1 MTMGRAVTCRALALA
16 AMALGGA
23 GRARAD
29 DHEPRNF
36 SVERFHLAA
45 DRNGLFDVE
54 WAEHPGGEVI
64 GDAIDAACVVGLMDN
79 PLVVSRLDGN
89 QRMVV
94 GALVGTRATADL
106 VGSIALRKD
115 LSIGA
120 DLPVV
125 MYQDRASIHR
135 GALDGLESMS
145 RFGIGNLRVTPKLT
159 LATEDSLGAGVAILA
174 PITLPTESA
183 GDAYLGDH
191 GLSIAPTL
199 AVSRRI
205 DAWRGAVN
213 VGYLARQQASLLD
226 LTVDDE
232 VFARAGVGYNVP
244 ALRSVS
250 VDLTLSAATR
260 ATDFGGRN
268 SSNLEMLLGGTVQID
283 PQLQVFG
290 GVGAGLTHG
299 FGTPDAR
306 VMVGVR
312 LTRGAGGHA
321 SHRPHGPAPDRSR
334 DSDGDGVPDDTDTC
348 PYEAGI
354 AALEGCPDGDDDQDG
369 IPYGI
374 DQCPSAPEDVDGF
387 EDSDGCPDPDN
398 DNDGVLDEADQ
409 CPQEAGPAS
418 NHGCPIRSAPPEAP
432 ERPPGLRLEPAKL
445 PPGIRPEDA
454 GTPPAERPTDAPAD
468 APADAATK
476 APAEA
481 PTDDASSEL
490 PGELPP
496 PEPPTDLDPMIER

>member
-1 MTMGRAVTCRALALA
+1 MPRVSNEVILGTVIAGAVG
-16 AMALGGA
+16 LGGG

-29 DHEPRNF
+29 DHEPRTF

-45 DRNGLFDVE
+45 DRNGLFDVD
-54 WAEHPGGEVI
+54 WAEHPGGDRV
-64 GDAIDAACVVGLMDN
+64 GDAIDAAFVVGLMDD

-120 DLPVV
+120 DLPIV
-125 MYQDRASIHR
+125 MYQDRASIHQ
-135 GALDGLESMS
+135 GALDGLESIS
-145 RFGIGNLRVTPKLT
+145 RFGVGNLRVTPKLT
-159 LATEDSLGAGVAILA
+159 LATETSLGAGVAILA

-213 VGYLARQQASLLD
+213 LGYLARQQASLLD

-232 VFARAGVGYNVP
+232 VFARAGVGYDLP
-244 ALRSVS
+244 APRPVG

-260 ATDFGGRN
+260 VTDFGGRN

-283 PQLQVFG
+283 PQLQLFG
-290 GVGAGLTHG
+290 GLGAGLAHG

-306 VMVGVR
+306 LMFGVR
-312 LTRGAGGHA
+312 LTRGGSGHA
-321 SHRPHGPAPDRSR
+321 AHKAHDPAPDRGR
-334 DSDGDGVPDDTDTC
+334 DSDGDGVPDETDSC
-348 PYEAGI
+348 PYEVGI

-369 IPYGI
+369 ISYGI

-398 DNDGVLDEADQ
+398 DHDGVLDEADR
-409 CPQEAGPAS
+409 CPLQAGPMS
-418 NHGCPIRSAPPEAP
+418 NHGCPLPPATP
-432 ERPPGLRLEPAKL
+432 SPTEPA
-445 PPGIRPEDA
+445 A
-454 GTPPAERPTDAPAD
+454 PPAETPS
-468 APADAATK
+468 
-476 APAEA
+476 
-481 PTDDASSEL
+481 DDASSEL

-496 PEPPTDLDPMIER
+496 PEPPTDLDPMIES

>member
-1 MTMGRAVTCRALALA
+1 MTVSGMARGRRAAGVMVVGALG
-16 AMALGGA
+16 LGGA
-23 GRARAD
+23 RLASGD

-45 DRNGLFDVE
+45 DRNGLFNVD
-54 WAEHPGGEVI
+54 WAEHPGGDAP
-64 GDAIDAACVVGLMDN
+64 GDAIDAAVVLGLMDD

-106 VGSIALRKD
+106 LGSIALRRD

-120 DLPVV
+120 DLPLV
-125 MYQDRASIHR
+125 MYQDRASIHQ

-145 RFGIGNLRVTPKLT
+145 RFGLGNLRVTPKLT
-159 LATEDSLGAGVAILA
+159 LATEDSLGAGVAILT

-199 AVSRRI
+199 AVSRRL

-213 VGYLARQQASLLD
+213 LGYLARQQATLLA

-232 VFARAGVGYNVP
+232 VFARAGVSYDVP
-244 ALRSVS
+244 APMPVGP
-250 VDLTLSAATR
+250 VGIDLTLSAATR

-268 SSNLEMLLGGTVQID
+268 SSNLEMLLGGTVQLD
-283 PQLQVFG
+283 PQLQLFG
-290 GVGAGLTHG
+290 GLGAGLAHG

-306 VMVGVR
+306 LMVGVR
-312 LTRGAGGHA
+312 LTRGGGH
-321 SHRPHGPAPDRSR
+321 PAHKVHERERDPSR
-334 DSDGDGVPDDTDTC
+334 DSDGDGVPDEVDSC
-348 PYEAGI
+348 LYEAGI
-354 AALEGCPDGDDDQDG
+354 AALEGCPENDDDQDG

-374 DQCPSAPEDVDGF
+374 DMCPSAPEDVDGF

-398 DNDGVLDEADQ
+398 DGDGVLDDADE
-409 CPQEAGPAS
+409 CPLEAGPAA
-418 NHGCPIRSAPPEAP
+418 NKGCPLPTAKPEPARLLP
-432 ERPPGLRLEPAKL
+432 RMRLEPAKL
-445 PPGIRPEDA
+445 PPGLRAQPGEP
-454 GTPPAERPTDAPAD
+454 GEPAEPTAGDAPA
-468 APADAATK
+468 
-476 APAEA
+476 
-481 PTDDASSEL
+481 
-490 PGELPP
+490 ELPP
-496 PEPPTDLDPMIER
+496 PEPPTDLDLPLSSER

>member
-1 MTMGRAVTCRALALA
+1 MMVGGIARVRRCGAVIRRAVVLGVFG
-16 AMALGGA
+16 LGGA
-23 GRARAD
+23 GAARAD

-54 WAEHPGGEVI
+54 WAEHPGGEAI
-64 GDAIDAACVVGLMDN
+64 GDAIDAAFVVGLMDN

-145 RFGIGNLRVTPKLT
+145 RFGLGNLRVTPKLT
-159 LATEDSLGAGVAILA
+159 LVTEDSLGAGVAILA

-199 AVSRRI
+199 VVSRRI
-205 DAWRGAVN
+205 DAWRGAAN
-213 VGYLARQQASLLD
+213 LGYLARQQASLLD

-232 VFARAGVGYNVP
+232 VFARAGVGYDVP
-244 ALRSVS
+244 APRPVG

-260 ATDFGGRN
+260 VTDFGGRN

-290 GVGAGLTHG
+290 GLGAGLAHG
-299 FGTPDAR
+299 FGTPDGR
-306 VMVGVR
+306 LMFGVR
-312 LTRGAGGHA
+312 LTRGGGTGHPA
-321 SHRPHGPAPDRSR
+321 HKAHGPAPDRGR
-334 DSDGDGVPDDTDTC
+334 DSDGDGVPDETDGC

-374 DQCPSAPEDVDGF
+374 DQCPGAPEDVDGC

-398 DNDGVLDEADQ
+398 DNDGVLDEADK
-409 CPQEAGPAS
+409 CPLEAGPAS
-418 NHGCPIRSAPPEAP
+418 NGGCPVGTAPAQPAELP
-432 ERPPGLRLEPAKL
+432 RRLRLEPAEL
-445 PPGIRPEDA
+445 PPGIRPESVE
-454 GTPPAERPTDAPAD
+454 TPAET
-468 APADAATK
+468 
-476 APAEA
+476 PAETM
-481 PTDDASSEL
+481 TDDETSEL
-490 PGELPP
+490 PSELPP
-496 PEPPTDLDPMIER
+496 PEPPTDLDPMIEG